1 LQELFFY
8 KSVLKKSVAIVLD
21 MNIQIHRQSNKETK
35 TIKKK
40 EKGGKK
46 QKQTMRDI
54 KIRLRQDISHRSHLC
69 LRLGHWAAL
78 IQRVVVV
85 MLKLASGAHPAVR
98 KARSGLQLIQF
109 VWSGAHASR

>member
-1 LQELFFY
+1 
-8 KSVLKKSVAIVLD
+8 
-21 MNIQIHRQSNKETK
+21 MNIQIHGQSNKET
-35 TIKKK
+35 TIIKKRKK
-40 EKGGKK
+40 EEK

-78 IQRVVVV
+78 IQRVVVK
-85 MLKLASGAHPAVR
+85 MMKLASGAHPAVR
-98 KARSGLQLIQF
+98 KTRSGLQLTQF